1 MDKAARVG
9 IRIADLLDREV
20 FEEKLER
27 NLAEKNRLFE
37 KIYETEGF
45 TKKKFLMN
53 ILNMDNSLNST
64 SAILLLC

>member
-27 NLAEKNRLFE
+27 NLEEKNRLFE
-37 KIYETEGF
+37 RIYETTGF
-45 TKKKFLMN
+45 KKKKF
-53 ILNMDNSLNST
+53 
-64 SAILLLC
+64 